1 MRRMNIRRLKPW
13 GVDKSLDF
21 QHGDA
26 QLQVF
31 LLYSFVLA
39 NIVSNLSKAL
49 NFDIVSMWSKRMPSC
64 TYGPKVPSN
73 LLGVATMMY

>member
-1 MRRMNIRRLKPW
+1 MRRMNVRTSKPW

-26 QLQVF
+26 QLQIC
-31 LLYSFVLA
+31 LLYSFVLE
-39 NIVSNLSKAL
+39 NIISNLSKAL
-49 NFDIVSMWSKRMPSC
+49 NFDIVSMRSKRMPSS
-64 TYGPKVPSN
+64 TYRPKVPNN